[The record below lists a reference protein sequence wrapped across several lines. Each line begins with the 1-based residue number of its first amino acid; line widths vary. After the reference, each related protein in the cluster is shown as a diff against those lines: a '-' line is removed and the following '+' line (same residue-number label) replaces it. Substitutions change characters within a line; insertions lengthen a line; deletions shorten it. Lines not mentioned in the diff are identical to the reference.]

1 MLPTEERPVWR
12 FPFHISRT
20 KKLAF
25 SNGRLR
31 LGGGARIEGRHRVK
45 TCPACKLTYPDDRA
59 FCFVDGA
66 DLVSMQDA
74 RIGSTLAGRYRLEN
88 VLGEGGMAVVY
99 GAKHVLVDR
108 ECAVKI
114 MSPLLARDSVVRE
127 RFRREAKSA
136 QRLAHPNIIEIF
148 DQGETEDGTAFIV
161 MERLE
166 GSALAEIIAQGPIPI
181 PRALGIMIQIC
192 RGIARAHDLDVVHRD
207 LKPENVFI
215 CRRVGV
221 VAKGDRSAGVGDL
234 VKLLDFGIARA
245 AGDSRLTGAGEIFGT
260 PQYMAPER
268 ISNVDPGAPADL
280 YALGVIFYEML
291 VGRLPF
297 ESNDIASFFMK
308 HLKEEPKSLRSI
320 DPKIPRALD
329 ELVLALLAKDPK
341 GRPVDAHRVHHDLC
355 ALAEELGV
363 EIPIEPQSD
372 STTSSRPSTMR
383 ELEPSR
389 WSRQTAIFK
398 KMMARLHGASP
409 PAATTRELDALV
421 ARAKTIIDMTEANLD
436 AQRELE
442 AIAEQRRE
450 YRQRLGFAVDAL
462 GLDASKAKEEERA
475 AEESLAPAREQTEQ
489 ARAKYRLSYKEIVA
503 WEGRSAFS
511 EPYAELAKAYR
522 AAGDA
527 VDVWLKTRGAET
539 EGRAKVAH
547 AARALQDLEFQIGEL
562 RAALAKEERKTEKQE
577 DALAKKIEQATKTL
591 SELEREMTEGA
602 KRFTDPLRSKPELRT
617 LFQELDADAA

>member
-1 MLPTEERPVWR
+1 
-12 FPFHISRT
+12 
-20 KKLAF
+20 
-25 SNGRLR
+25 
-31 LGGGARIEGRHRVK
+31 
-45 TCPACKLTYPDDRA
+45 
-59 FCFVDGA
+59 
-66 DLVSMQDA
+66 
-74 RIGSTLAGRYRLEN
+74 
-88 VLGEGGMAVVY
+88 
-99 GAKHVLVDR
+99 
-108 ECAVKI
+108 
-114 MSPLLARDSVVRE
+114 
-127 RFRREAKSA
+127 
-136 QRLAHPNIIEIF
+136 
-148 DQGETEDGTAFIV
+148 GETEDGTAFIV

-166 GSALAEIIAQGPIPI
+166 GSALAEIIAQGPIPL

-192 RGIARAHDLDVVHRD
+192 RGIARAHDLDVIHRD

-215 CRRVGV
+215 CRRTGV
-221 VAKGDRSAGVGDL
+221 VARGERTAVAGDL

-268 ISNVDPGAPADL
+268 ISNVDPGASSDL

-308 HLKEEPKSLRSI
+308 HLKEEPKSLRTI

-355 ALAEELGV
+355 VLAEELGV

-398 KMMARLHGASP
+398 KMMARVYGASP
-409 PAATTRELDALV
+409 PGAATKELDALIE
-421 ARAKTIIDMTEANLD
+421 RANTIVDMTEANLD
-436 AQRELE
+436 TQRELE
-442 AIAEQRRE
+442 AITEKRRE

-462 GLDASKAKEEERA
+462 GLDASKAKQDERS

-527 VDVWLKTRGAET
+527 VDIWMTARGAET
-539 EGRAKVAH
+539 EGRTKVAQ
-547 AARALQDLEFQIGEL
+547 ASRALHDLEFQIGEL
-562 RAALAKEERKTEKQE
+562 RTALAKEERKTEKQE
-577 DALAKKIEQATKTL
+577 DVLAKRIEQATKTL
-591 SELEREMTEGA
+591 GELEREMTDGA
-602 KRFTDPLRSKPELRT
+602 KRFADPLRAKPELRT